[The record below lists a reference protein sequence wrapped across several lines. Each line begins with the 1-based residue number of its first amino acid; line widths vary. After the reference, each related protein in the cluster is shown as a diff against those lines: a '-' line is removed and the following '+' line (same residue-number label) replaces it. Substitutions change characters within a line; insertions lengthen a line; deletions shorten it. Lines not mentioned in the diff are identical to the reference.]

1 MRLVV
6 TEKRFGNGMAVL
18 KDVTLEVT
26 DGQFVAV
33 LGASGAGK
41 TTLLR
46 IIAGLDRDFTGI
58 REVPERIGFVFQEP
72 RLLPWRTVGEN
83 IRLVLPERSNGQDAV
98 RASLAAVGLDGYAAS
113 YPRSLSGG
121 QARRVA
127 LARALASNAQ
137 LLLLDEPFVSLD
149 ESAAESLRALLH
161 ELWRQRRMRV
171 VLVTHDISEAA
182 RLGQRIV
189 VLAGSPASIAA
200 DFVQHPSPAE
210 LRPTPNPTLV
220 LQIQRALGQ
229 KP

>member
-1 MRLVV
+1 MKVV
-6 TEKRFGNGMAVL
+6 VAEKRFGSGGAVL
-18 KDVTLEVT
+18 KDVTLDVPE
-26 DGQFVAV
+26 GQFVAV

-46 IIAGLDRDFTGI
+46 LIAGLDRDFAGS

-83 IRLVLPERSNGQDAV
+83 IRLVLPDGAGSEVAV

-113 YPRSLSGG
+113 YPRALSGG

-149 ESAAESLRALLH
+149 ETAAESLRALLH

-189 VLAGSPASIAA
+189 VLAGKPAKIVADLASP
-200 DFVQHPSPAE
+200 Q
-210 LRPTPNPTLV
+210 TPNPALV
-220 LQIQRALGQ
+220 AQIQRALGQ
-229 KP
+229 NL